1 MRLTLPAFLVLAT
14 AAFVAPTPALS
25 QTAEQI
31 AARTKGAANAPVTVY
46 EMSDFQCPFC
56 RRFATETFPTIER
69 EFIATGK
76 VKWIYVNLPLTDLHP
91 NAVPA
96 AQFALCAGRQNQFW
110 PAHDLI
116 FQHQATWAPLRNPA
130 PFLLSLADTLRLN
143 RAAATSC
150 LQDDAIIEEI
160 RQDAAGSQ
168 RAGAQSTPTFY
179 IEGLLVRGAQ
189 PVGLFRHLL
198 DSLHT
203 VRMRR

>member
-1 MRLTLPAFLVLAT
+1 MRLTLPALLVLA
-14 AAFVAPTPALS
+14 AAALAAPTPALS

-31 AARTKGAANAPVTVY
+31 AARTKGAATAPVTVY

-116 FQHQATWAPLRNPA
+116 FQHQATWATLRNPA

-189 PVGLFRHLL
+189 PVALFRHLL

-203 VRMRR
+203 VRTRR